1 MHDVTKVEPLE
12 GYRLRLTFDD
22 GVEGIVD
29 VAELTRFKG
38 VFASLRDPARFTEVC
53 VHSEL
58 GTVYW
63 PNGADL
69 DPDVLYSHAT
79 GSPIDIHTPSSLAHK
94 SSS

>member
-1 MHDVTKVEPLE
+1 MHDITKVEPLD
-12 GYRLRLTFDD
+12 GYRLRVTFDD
-22 GVEGIVD
+22 GAEGIVD
-29 VAELTRFKG
+29 VAKLTGFKG
-38 VFASLRDPARFTEVC
+38 VFASLRDPARFNEVC

-79 GSPIDIHTPSSLAHK
+79 GNPIDIDTPSSLAHK